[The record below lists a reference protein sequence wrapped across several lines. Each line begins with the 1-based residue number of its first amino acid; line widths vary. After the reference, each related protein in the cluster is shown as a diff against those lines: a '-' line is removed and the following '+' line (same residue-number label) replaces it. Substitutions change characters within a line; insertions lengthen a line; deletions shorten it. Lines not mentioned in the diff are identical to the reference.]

1 MEILSEAIY
10 RFNAIPMKIS
20 TAFSTEL
27 EKIIIKFKLN
37 HKKTRIA
44 KTNL

>member
-10 RFNAIPMKIS
+10 ILNAITMKIS